1 MEEEKKYPS
10 KSSHRALCKAA
21 KERIS
26 TTTSQFNSYYFATH
40 LRDHHPPLEGDGEAA
55 RVLSQLFPR
64 TYRSCSD
71 TCRSIRSCL

>member
-1 MEEEKKYPS
+1 MEKKPVTAHS
-10 KSSHRALCKAA
+10 A

-26 TTTSQFNSYYFATH
+26 ASQFLFCYAST
-40 LRDHHPPLEGDGEAA
+40 DHHHPLEGDGEAA
-55 RVLSQLFPR
+55 GVLSQLFPL